1 MAKFLNTKKSVSEIE
16 DLIRDAGQTLILI
29 SPYLKL
35 SKDFKE
41 LLSYR
46 NSKDKIT
53 TVIFG
58 KVQLN
63 PDEMKF
69 LESLQFVILKY
80 KDDLHAKCYLND
92 EKMIITSL
100 NLYDFS
106 MNNNKEMGVLIEK
119 ANTNDKE
126 LFEEAYKE
134 VDYINTTSE
143 RFSYKTQII
152 TQLVP
157 IKEEKS
163 KKPEIVTSLKT
174 NFNGK
179 FLSATAL
186 SKELGISAKDLTYKI
201 EKLKW
206 IEKKNEEWVLTSFG
220 KSKGAEMKKGQ
231 YGEYIAYPETIIK
244 ELIWLLINFELLK
257 ARTANTAHSTI
268 FFSW

>member
-58 KVQLN
+58 KVELN

-80 KDDLHAKCYLND
+80 KDDLHAKCYMND

-119 ANTNDKE
+119 ANANDLE

-134 VDYINTTSE
+134 IDYINTTSQ
-143 RFSYKTQII
+143 RFAYKTQ
-152 TQLVP
+152 
-157 IKEEKS
+157 
-163 KKPEIVTSLKT
+163 
-174 NFNGK
+174 
-179 FLSATAL
+179 SAPQVSAKQVD
-186 SKELGISAKDLTYKI
+186 SKE
-201 EKLKW
+201 
-206 IEKKNEEWVLTSFG
+206 NG
-220 KSKGAEMKKGQ
+220 KSKPIDNKSVKKSQSGKGYCIRTGVEIPFNVEKPMSYDAFKSWSKYSDPEYAEKYCHFSGEQSNGETSVSKPIMKKNWKK
-231 YGEYIAYPETIIK
+231 AK
-244 ELIWLLINFELLK
+244 EMYDL
-257 ARTANTAHSTI
+257 
-268 FFSW
+268 